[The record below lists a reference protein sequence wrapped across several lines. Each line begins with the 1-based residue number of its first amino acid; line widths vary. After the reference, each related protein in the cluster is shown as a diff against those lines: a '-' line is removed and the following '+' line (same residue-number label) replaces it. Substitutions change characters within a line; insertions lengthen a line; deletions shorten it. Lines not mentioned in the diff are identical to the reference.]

1 MLVISMSIDKDPNSP
16 HMRKLYGDDL
26 RKDAGLTKVI
36 KKVTKTQAR
45 LLKQRAPELD
55 RVAQEVRGTFEKVYE
70 ETTSIVEDFLA
81 KCESCALW
89 LHGLSLTYCIDGSET
104 SFRRRRTR

>member
-1 MLVISMSIDKDPNSP
+1 MSKSKLSLNGLSMDINGSPNSP

-55 RVAQEVRGTFEKVYE
+55 RVAQEVRGTFEKVFE
-70 ETTSIVEDFLA
+70 DTSSIVEDFLA
-81 KCESCALW
+81 KCASPVL
-89 LHGLSLTYCIDGSET
+89 
-104 SFRRRRTR
+104 